1 MYKIVTVKDVVRI
14 PPTMFTMDPKEAA
27 KIILR
32 ETYEGTYDKD
42 EGVILSILEVKDI
55 KDGIII
61 PGDGATYHEVV
72 FDVLVWEPKIHEVV
86 EGYVADVMPFGAFI
100 RIGPIDGLVHIS
112 QLMDD
117 YVVYDERNKQFV
129 GKEKK
134 YLLKI
139 GDLVRARI
147 INISAKSKVIR
158 ENRIG
163 LTMRQPGLGKFE
175 WIEKEKKK
183 EKEEGKK

>member
-1 MYKIVTVKDVVRI
+1 M
-14 PPTMFTMDPKEAA
+14 
-27 KIILR
+27 
-32 ETYEGTYDKD
+32 
-42 EGVILSILEVKDI
+42 
-55 KDGIII
+55 
-61 PGDGATYHEVV
+61 
-72 FDVLVWEPKIHEVV
+72 
-86 EGYVADVMPFGAFI
+86 
-100 RIGPIDGLVHIS
+100 DGLVHIS

-139 GDLVRARI
+139 GDAVRARI
-147 INISAKSKVIR
+147 ITVSPKSRVIR

-175 WIEKEKKK
+175 WIEKEKRK
-183 EKEEGKK
+183 EKEGKK

>member
-14 PPTMFTMDPKEAA
+14 PPRMFTMDPKEAA
-27 KIILR
+27 MLVLR
-32 ETYEGTYDKD
+32 ETYEGKYDKD
-42 EGVILSILEVKDI
+42 EGVILSIVEVKEVG
-55 KDGIII
+55 DGIIV

-72 FDVLVWEPKIHEVV
+72 FDVLVWEPKQQEVV
-86 EGYVADVMPFGAFI
+86 EGTVVDAVPFGAFV
-100 RIGPIDGLVHIS
+100 RIGPMDGLVHIS

-139 GDLVRARI
+139 GDAVRARI
-147 INISAKSKVIR
+147 ITVSAKSRIIR

-175 WIEKEKKK
+175 WIEKEKRK
-183 EKEEGKK
+183 EKEGKK